1 MENGRTWS
9 SYDIIEEAVTKYWQK
24 SAPQDVIVFFYQKYA
39 HDSGWD
45 FCQELVMANSSFD
58 YESMTFLNDFCEG
71 QTDVKDIIIIPLK
84 DVTLYYAEHALNK

>member
-1 MENGRTWS
+1 MPKNSEK
-9 SYDIIEEAVTKYWQK
+9 IIEKAIIEYWRE

-39 HDSGWD
+39 HDSEWD

-71 QTDVKDIIIIPLK
+71 QTDVKDIIIVPLK